1 MSNGTYCSFLIVVC
15 CFCFILFFFFFS
27 SRRRHTRCAL
37 VTGVQTCA
45 LPISL
50 QPYKIVF
57 LTGTG
62 GLLDESDR
70 VIDSINLST
79 EYDELL
85 AQPWL
90 HSGMRVKIEQIHDL
104 LAVLPPSSSVSITR
118 PAELAQELFTHT
130 GSGTLVRRGERVDRT
145 SVGEA
150 KRGSVRVDLGGVG
163 IYKQKKQ
170 NNKE

>member
-1 MSNGTYCSFLIVVC
+1 M
-15 CFCFILFFFFFS
+15 S
-27 SRRRHTRCAL
+27 SRRRQTRCAL

-45 LPISL
+45 LPIYWAANELIKTL
-50 QPYKIVF
+50 QTYKIVF

-104 LAVLPPSSSVSITR
+104 LAALPPSSSVSITR
-118 PAELAQELFTHT
+118 PEELAKELFTHK
-130 GSGTLVRRGERVDRT
+130 GSGTLVRRGERVLHAERWDQLDLPRLRELIESAFRSEEHT
-145 SVGEA
+145 SELQSLMRITYAVFCL
-150 KRGSVRVDLGGVG
+150 K
-163 IYKQKKQ
+163 
-170 NNKE
+170 

>member
-1 MSNGTYCSFLIVVC
+1 MQVNDERGETDEGQNVNVNADWAANELIK
-15 CFCFILFFFFFS
+15 
-27 SRRRHTRCAL
+27 
-37 VTGVQTCA
+37 
-45 LPISL
+45 SL
-50 QPYKIVF
+50 QPDKIVF

-118 PAELAQELFTHT
+118 PEELAKELFNHK
-130 GSGTLVRRGERVDRT
+130 GSGTLVRRGERVLHAERLD
-145 SVGEA
+145 
-150 KRGSVRVDLGGVG
+150 KLGLPRLREV
-163 IYKQKKQ
+163 I
-170 NNKE
+170 

>member
-1 MSNGTYCSFLIVVC
+1 MTRRPPRSTRTYTLFPYTTLFRSELIK
-15 CFCFILFFFFFS
+15 
-27 SRRRHTRCAL
+27 T
-37 VTGVQTCA
+37 
-45 LPISL
+45 L

-62 GLLDESDR
+62 GLLDESGR

-104 LAVLPPSSSVSITR
+104 LAALPPSSSVSITR
-118 PAELAQELFTHT
+118 PEELAKELFTHK
-130 GSGTLVRRGERVDRT
+130 GSGTLVRRGERVLHAERRSEERKST
-145 SVGEA
+145 RLNS
-150 KRGSVRVDLGGVG
+150 
-163 IYKQKKQ
+163 
-170 NNKE
+170 